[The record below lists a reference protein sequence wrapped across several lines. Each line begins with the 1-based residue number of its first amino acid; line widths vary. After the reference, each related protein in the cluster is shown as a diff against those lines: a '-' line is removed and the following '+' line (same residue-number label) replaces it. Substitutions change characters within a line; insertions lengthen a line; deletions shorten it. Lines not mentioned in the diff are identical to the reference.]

1 MIVGGLHG
9 LGAAEGADEHEER
22 GLGQVEVGDQRVNDV
37 EVIAGLQK
45 NVRAHRAFPA
55 AQAFKRAQ
63 NGCADRDDAA
73 AFGLGTRD
81 LGGVGGIA
89 GGYLAKVLI
98 DLLESL
104 APLAGGALGAFVLL
118 VFVREKQESN
128 RRQKQQD

>member
-1 MIVGGLHG
+1 MKSRLLPVCDRQGWLGGFSRKKGIPDYSCPMEPLIYALSG
-9 LGAAEGADEHEER
+9 IAMGWLFTWWLGER
-22 GLGQVEVGDQRVNDV
+22 KGMQV
-37 EVIAGLQK
+37 
-45 NVRAHRAFPA
+45 
-55 AQAFKRAQ
+55 FKTI
-63 NGCADRDDAA
+63 
-73 AFGLGTRD
+73 L

>member
-1 MIVGGLHG
+1 MKSRGLPIGDRQGGLG
-9 LGAAEGADEHEER
+9 GFSRKKGIPDYSCLMEPLIYALSGIAMGWLFTWWLGER
-22 GLGQVEVGDQRVNDV
+22 KGMQV
-37 EVIAGLQK
+37 
-45 NVRAHRAFPA
+45 
-55 AQAFKRAQ
+55 FKTI
-63 NGCADRDDAA
+63 
-73 AFGLGTRD
+73 L

-98 DLLESL
+98 DLLDTL